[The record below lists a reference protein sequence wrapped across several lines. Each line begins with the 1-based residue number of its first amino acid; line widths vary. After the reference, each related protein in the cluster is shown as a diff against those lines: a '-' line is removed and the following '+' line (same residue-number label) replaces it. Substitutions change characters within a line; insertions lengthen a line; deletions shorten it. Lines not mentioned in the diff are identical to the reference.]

1 MCPSRQYPSGCVSME
16 SVPITRACNLEEEV
30 ARAVSII
37 VYKNIGSIVRLEVS
51 RVYKLLTNCRQKY
64 SMYALSAKIRNI
76 IDNDLGLAECK
87 IEGDYYRLECVK
99 SKLRNRYKSSNN

>member
-1 MCPSRQYPSGCVSME
+1 MCPSRQYPSGCASME

-51 RVYKLLTNCRQKY
+51 RIYKLLINCRKH
-64 SMYALSAKIRNI
+64 SMYTLSAKIRKI

-87 IEGDYYRLECVK
+87 VEEDYYGLECVK
-99 SKLRNRYKSSNN
+99 SKLRNRYKSNNN